1 MSLAQTLGISKGSVR
16 KRPRVSRGEIS
27 GWLGSLPLIIVILV
41 LFGYPVVNAMRMSVT
56 TADGTWIGL
65 VRYGNVLQDRQ
76 WSQSVEFTVLFT
88 VGSVGLHLVLGLA
101 MALMLTHRK
110 RSPRV
115 LNIFRG
121 LLILP
126 WVISLTVAAPMI
138 KLLFHQLG
146 VVNYVLTD
154 GLHIINQPIPWM
166 GDPHITPW
174 FIIAIS
180 GWQVFPFFMIL
191 FIGAIQAIPGERYE
205 AARIDGAG
213 AWPSFLNI
221 TLPGITGTA
230 LRLVVLDAIWMWR
243 SFEIA
248 YLLTGGGPLGKTTT
262 LSFLTYTLAFQG
274 TNLNYAATVA
284 MLMSVVSMVVT
295 LILLRIPEPE
305 VAD

>member
-1 MSLAQTLGISKGSVR
+1 MSLVQATSIGKGSAAR
-16 KRPRVSRGEIS
+16 RRRISTGEMS
-27 GWLGSLPLIIVILV
+27 GWLGSLPLVIVILV
-41 LFGYPVVNAMRMSVT
+41 LFAYPVINAMRMSVT
-56 TADGTWIGL
+56 TADGAWIGL
-65 VRYGNVLQDRQ
+65 IRYGSVLGDRQ
-76 WSQSVEFTVLFT
+76 WSQSVEYTVLFT
-88 VGSVGLHLVLGLA
+88 VGSVSLHLVVGLA
-101 MALMLTHRK
+101 MALMLTSRK
-110 RSPRV
+110 RSPQV

-146 VVNYVLTD
+146 VVNYALTD
-154 GLHIINQPIPWM
+154 GLHLISQPIPWM
-166 GDPHITPW
+166 GDPGITPW
-174 FIIAIS
+174 FIIAVS
-180 GWQVFPFFMIL
+180 GWQGFPFFMIL
-191 FIGAIQAIPGERYE
+191 FIGAIQAISIERYE

-213 AWPSFLNI
+213 AWQSFLHI

-230 LRLVVLDAIWMWR
+230 LRVIVLDAIWMWR
-243 SFEIA
+243 AFEIA

-284 MLMSVVSMVVT
+284 MLMSVVSMLVT
-295 LILLRIPEPE
+295 LVLLRIPEPE